1 MLISI
6 TIITLATA
14 GFAAA
19 GLIEDDL
26 VFYVASIVART
37 MQGVGEAFF
46 MITAPSML
54 AIHYP

>member
-1 MLISI
+1 MLVSI
-6 TIITLATA
+6 LIITLATA
-14 GFAAA
+14 SFAAA
-19 GLIEDDL
+19 GLIKDDL
-26 VFYVASIVART
+26 TFYLVSLIART